1 MTDLRIWLLEMLVPD
16 FLAELL
22 ALRSRVD
29 LLERKSRIDSER
41 IMTLIGVSADKRLPF
56 AEVRNGVFRVPE
68 QEFSK
73 AALKLIA
80 EEVAANPLAY
90 RMPRLF
96 MAALVD
102 KYLIAYLPLLG
113 MWVTLDEIPPVK
125 EDLQ

>member
-1 MTDLRIWLLEMLVPD
+1 MTDWRIWLLELLTPD
-16 FLAELL
+16 FLEELL

-41 IMTLIGVSADKRLPF
+41 ITALMALPTEKRLPF

-80 EEVAANPLAY
+80 EEVAVNPLAAS
-90 RMPRLF
+90 MPRLF

-102 KYLIAYLPLLG
+102 KYLIAYIPLLG